1 MTKLKEL
8 LNLTLGELLEQYCQ
22 IHNAECGFLYGIAE
36 LDDVNQLYREYNIE
50 EDYPE
55 AFMPEDLIHQELDIY
70 SEDAEVMSYEK
81 LEALMKNLGIRK
93 KPVGVEKDDR
103 GYDDG

>member
-8 LNLTLGELLEQYCQ
+8 LNITLGELLERYVQ
-22 IHNAECGFLYGIAE
+22 IFNAECGYLYGIAE

-55 AFMPEDLIHQELDIY
+55 AFMPEELIHPELGIY
-70 SEDAEVMSYEK
+70 SEDAEVMTYEK
-81 LEALMKNLGIRK
+81 LERIMENLGVTK
-93 KPVGVEKDDR
+93 KPMGVEKDDN
-103 GYDDG
+103 

>member
-1 MTKLKEL
+1 LTKLKEL

-22 IHNAECGFLYGIAE
+22 IYNAECGYLYGIAE
-36 LDDVNQLYREYNIE
+36 LDDVDQLYREYNIE

-55 AFMPEDLIHQELDIY
+55 AFMPEDLIHHELNIY

-81 LEALMKNLGIRK
+81 LEVLMKNLGIRK